1 MDQRRIWQLKDKKLP
16 TLYKVDIK
24 GNIRHWT
31 VAIKDASFYTE
42 AGIVGDDYKVMKSKA
57 TKTVEKNVNKKNYI
71 SAEDQAGEEAKRKWL
86 ARKTEGFYGT
96 IEEAVKADNKKP
108 HFAPMLAE
116 KYTEKLIKDSFPVM
130 VQAKLDGIR
139 CIVQK
144 EDNKLVA
151 RSRNGKEFDTLKL
164 ILDDL
169 IPLFDEYPNLIL
181 DGELYNHDYKDDFN
195 KIISLVRKKK
205 PANISKAWMD
215 ILEETKEKIQYWV
228 YDVPQVEGPED
239 MATPYF
245 ERTSEFIYGL
255 KERNLLPDCVRQIQT
270 WWCGDFKIIS
280 QLYNT
285 HVSNGYEGSMIRL
298 NTGYESKRSRSLL
311 KYKEFSDAEYLVIGI
326 DEGSGNRSG
335 TAKHLVCKDEETGK
349 IFNSN
354 IKGNFEWYKELLNN
368 KCKYIGKL
376 VTIQYSNL
384 TPDGIPRFPFA
395 TTFRDYE

>member
-1 MDQRRIWQLKDKKLP
+1 MKDKKLP

-71 SAEDQAGEEAKRKWL
+71 SAEDQAGEEAKRKWV

-116 KYTEKLIKDSFPVM
+116 KYTEKLIEDSFPVM

-144 EDNKLVA
+144 ENDKLVA

-181 DGELYNHDYKDDFN
+181 DGELYNHNLKEDFN

-215 ILEETKEKIQYWV
+215 ILEETKEKIQYHI
-228 YDVPQVEGPED
+228 YDIPQVNGPED
-239 MATPYF
+239 MDTEYWT
-245 ERTSEFIYGL
+245 RTVEFVHEL
-255 KERNLLPDCVRQIQT
+255 KTTDLWPDNLRLVQT
-270 WWCGDFKIIS
+270 WWCDDAERVS
-280 QLYNT
+280 QIYDH
-285 HVSNGYEGSMIRL
+285 HVNGGYEGSMIRL
-298 NTGYESKRSRSLL
+298 NKGYETSRSKSLL
-311 KYKEFSDAEYLVIGI
+311 KYKEFKDAEYLVIGI
-326 DEGSGNRSG
+326 DEGDGNRSG
-335 TAKHLVCKDEETGK
+335 TAKHLVCKDVDSGK
-349 IFNSN
+349 VFNSN
-354 IKGNFEWYKELLNN
+354 IKGSFEWYAELLEN
-368 KCKYIGKL
+368 KDDYIGKM
-376 VTIQYSNL
+376 VTIQFANL

-395 TTFRDYE
+395 LAFRDYE